1 MAVPLLWN
9 TSALVPADTHLSKE
23 GLGWQSVLWLFIA
36 LFVATMVVILP
47 CYMELLKSTTISKV
61 RMK

>member
-9 TSALVPADTHLSKE
+9 TSTLVAADSHLSQA
-23 GLGWQSVLWLFIA
+23 GLGWQSVLWLFVA

-47 CYMELLKSTTISKV
+47 CYMELLKSTTVGKV
-61 RMK
+61 KMK